1 MSPRRFHWA
10 LRLLHWSM
18 ALGLLAMLFIGIAM
32 VSTSG
37 PAYPLLLMVHRP
49 LGLLLLALACLRLA
63 VRLATATP
71 PLPSDLPPAVA
82 RAARGS
88 HVLLYAAM
96 IGMPVIGWA
105 MLSAADLPIQ
115 LAPGLLL
122 PPIVPADLTAYAVLR
137 TVHMMG
143 AFLFLA
149 LILGHLTAALV
160 HALLRRDGV
169 FDAMVFTRARAS
181 PAEEDVPEFVPEPI
195 EPEPATPSS

>member
-37 PAYPLLLMVHRP
+37 PAYPLLLAVHRP

-71 PLPSDLPPAVA
+71 PLPDDMPPAVA

-96 IGMPVIGWA
+96 IGMPIIGWA

-115 LAPGLLL
+115 LASGVLL
-122 PPIVPADLTAYAVLR
+122 PAILPADLTSYAVLR
-137 TVHMMG
+137 TVHTIG

-169 FDAMVFTRARAS
+169 FDAMAFGRVEES
-181 PAEEDVPEFVPEPI
+181 PAEDDVPEFVSEPI
-195 EPEPATPSS
+195 EPEPASPNS